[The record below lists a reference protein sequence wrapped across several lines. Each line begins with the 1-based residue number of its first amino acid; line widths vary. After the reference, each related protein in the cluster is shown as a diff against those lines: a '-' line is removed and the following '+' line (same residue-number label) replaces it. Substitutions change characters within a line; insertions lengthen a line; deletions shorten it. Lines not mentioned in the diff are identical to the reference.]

1 MQVVEKEHTHKN
13 REGNP
18 STVPQQQVPTFV
30 QIPAR
35 THTACSTRYSFFSS
49 SRWTL
54 ILLLHVF
61 VQLFQHFLA
70 VAYPTF
76 FIRCKSSHGF
86 DPVHVVDR
94 MYQRQPQDNGLVRF
108 VPRQFQHLGL
118 FQPRLQ
124 VRQQHRVTKIID
136 VRQQR
141 LGMDVAQ
148 HRQHSE
154 TAGPYHRIH

>member
-1 MQVVEKEHTHKN
+1 MFSYNSFNTFWPSHTQRFLYDAKVATDSIPFMWSIVCIN
-13 REGNP
+13 DNP
-18 STVPQQQVPTFV
+18 KTMV
-30 QIPAR
+30 
-35 THTACSTRYSFFSS
+35 SS
-49 SRWTL
+49 
-54 ILLLHVF
+54 
-61 VQLFQHFLA
+61 
-70 VAYPTF
+70 
-76 FIRCKSSHGF
+76 
-86 DPVHVVDR
+86 
-94 MYQRQPQDNGLVRF
+94 VRF